1 MRNAFWIG
9 LESFL
14 DWDWI
19 GKGREGKTMVGWKVG
34 TIGERRKEKTVVLK
48 EEAKD
53 FRGRIE
59 TGSKF
64 RGEGGKHPCWSS
76 R

>member
-19 GKGREGKTMVGWKVG
+19 GKGREDYGWMEG
-34 TIGERRKEKTVVLK
+34 WDYWGKEKTVVLK